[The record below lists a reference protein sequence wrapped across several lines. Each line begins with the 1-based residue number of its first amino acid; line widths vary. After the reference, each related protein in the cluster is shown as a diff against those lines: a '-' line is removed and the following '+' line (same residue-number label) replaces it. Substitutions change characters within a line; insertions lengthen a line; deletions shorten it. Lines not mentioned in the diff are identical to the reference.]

1 MPNAIIVAGYGPG
14 ISHSMARRF
23 GREGYEVA
31 LVGRNGDRGNAG
43 VAKLAEEG
51 ITARSYRCDLGDQ
64 AATRGMVRQVQADIG
79 PVEVLH
85 WNPYS
90 TAAGD
95 LTTASPDELHATFD
109 VAVTGLMT
117 AVQTALPDLESRRGA
132 VLVTSGSFA
141 TDDPRMNEMAAR
153 IDYMGFAVS
162 KAAQY
167 KAVNVLHYRLAPTG
181 IFVGQV
187 VVLGTVQR
195 SAADQGDA
203 TIDPDAVADRFW
215 QLFKER
221 DAISVPFGG

>member
-14 ISHSMARRF
+14 ISHAMARRF
-23 GREGYEVA
+23 GREGYKVA
-31 LVGRNGDRGNAG
+31 LVGRDVERGASG
-43 VAKLAEEG
+43 VATLAEEG
-51 ITARSYRCDLGDQ
+51 VAARSYRCDLGDQ
-64 AATRGMVRQVQADIG
+64 AAARAMVQQVQADIG

-90 TAAGD
+90 AAAGD
-95 LTTASPDELHATFD
+95 LTTASPDALHATFD

-117 AVQTALPDLESRRGA
+117 SVQAALADLERTSGA

-141 TDDPRMNEMAAR
+141 TDDPRINEMAAR

-167 KAVNVLHYRLAPTG
+167 KAVNVLHHRLAPAG

-195 SAADQGDA
+195 SAADRGDA
-203 TIDPDAVADRFW
+203 TIDPDAVAERFW
-215 QLFKER
+215 RLSRER
-221 DAISVPFGG
+221 DAVSVPFSG

>member
-1 MPNAIIVAGYGPG
+1 MSNAIIVAGYGPG
-14 ISHSMARRF
+14 ISHAMARRF

-31 LVGRNGDRGNAG
+31 LVGRNGERAAAG
-43 VAKLAEEG
+43 VATLGQEG
-51 ITARSYRCDLGDQ
+51 IAARSYRCDLGDQ
-64 AATRGMVRQVQADIG
+64 AA
-79 PVEVLH
+79 VEVLH

-95 LTTASPDELHATFD
+95 LTTASPEELHATFD

-117 AVQTALPDLESRRGA
+117 AVQAALPDLESTSGA

-167 KAVNVLHYRLAPTG
+167 KAVNVLHYRLAPAG
-181 IFVGQV
+181 IFAGQI

-195 SAADQGDA
+195 SVADQGEA

-221 DAISVPFGG
+221 DAISVRFGG